1 MFTPVSRLILLL
13 LCALLSIAGAYFG
26 IWPILIFTLIASVG
40 LLWGYY
46 KKGSVLLALSRLRK
60 NEFAEAEKMLD
71 YIQRPELLS
80 KTGKASYY
88 FVSGFLAREKDMFRE
103 AKPFLQHALEI
114 GLKDENDRAMTLL
127 ALADMELMFKQ
138 EEAARTYFL
147 QMKGL
152 KVHKSLMPEIRKMQE
167 WLDV

>member
-1 MFTPVSRLILLL
+1 MFTPLSRLILLL
-13 LCALLSIAGAYFG
+13 LCALLSLAGAYFG
-26 IWPILIFTLIASVG
+26 IWPVLIFTFIASVG

-46 KKGSVLLALSRLRK
+46 KAGSVLLSLSRFRK
-60 NEFAEAEKMLD
+60 NEFPEAEKMLD

-80 KTGKASYY
+80 KANQANYY
-88 FVSGFLAREKDMFRE
+88 FISGFLAREKDMFRE
-103 AKPFLQHALEI
+103 AKPFLQRALEI
-114 GLKDENDRAMTLL
+114 GLKNQNDRAMTLL
-127 ALADMELMFKQ
+127 ALADMELMTKQ
-138 EEAARTYFL
+138 EAEAKKYFL